1 MFGGVGNDIYVVD
14 NVNDVVTESAG
25 EGTDLI
31 QSSVSYT
38 TSSNVEKSNSYWF
51 WKY

>member
-1 MFGGVGNDIYVVD
+1 MVGGSGDDTYVV
-14 NVNDVVTESAG
+14 NHVNDVVTESTG

-38 TSSNVEKSNSYWF
+38 TSSNEKSNSYWF